1 MNLVLTPKKLSGTL
15 VVPSSKSAG
24 HRDLICAALAD
35 GKSLVKNITPS
46 EDLEATCRVL
56 QKFGATVET
65 VAHEDGRRT
74 VAVTGGLSSQTSP
87 LKVDCGESGSTVRF
101 LIPVGLLTGREI
113 TYTGRGRLPERPLDP
128 FLKIFDEKHIDYKKG
143 NQSLPLTISGQL
155 KGGTYELPGNVSSQ
169 FFTGLLM
176 TLPLLRDDS
185 VIRSTTVV
193 ESESYINITLDCLR
207 RHGIYVE
214 KERDGLYLIRG
225 RQAYR
230 KGEYTVEGDFSQ
242 AAFWLVGGIIGQ
254 ALELTGLSGNSTQ
267 GDREIVSFI
276 ESMRGRIERSGSVL
290 RAVPSRTTG
299 LTIDVKDCPDLVP
312 ALAVL
317 GTFSQGITRIVN
329 GARVR
334 LKECDRLHAMAEVLN
349 ALGGKVQET
358 KDGLIIEGVSSLTGG
373 RVQAWNDHRIAMAL
387 AMASQ
392 RCTGK
397 LTIEGAECVRKSYPS
412 FWQDFTHMGGIA
424 VEETV

>member
-1 MNLVLTPKKLSGTL
+1 M
-15 VVPSSKSAG
+15 
-24 HRDLICAALAD
+24 
-35 GKSLVKNITPS
+35 
-46 EDLEATCRVL
+46 
-56 QKFGATVET
+56 
-65 VAHEDGRRT
+65 
-74 VAVTGGLSSQTSP
+74 
-87 LKVDCGESGSTVRF
+87 
-101 LIPVGLLTGREI
+101 TGREI

-254 ALELTGLSGNSTQ
+254 PLELTGLSGNSTQ

-412 FWQDFTHMGGIA
+412 FWQDFAHMGGIA

>member
-193 ESESYINITLDCLR
+193 ESENYINITLDCLR

-254 ALELTGLSGNSTQ
+254 PLELTGLSGNSTQ

-276 ESMRGRIERSGSVL
+276 ESMRGRIEQSGSVL

-412 FWQDFTHMGGIA
+412 FWQDFAHMGGIA

>member
-254 ALELTGLSGNSTQ
+254 PLELTGLSGNSTQ

-412 FWQDFTHMGGIA
+412 FWQDFAHMGGIA

>member
-1 MNLVLTPKKLSGTL
+1 MNLVVTPKKLSGTL

-254 ALELTGLSGNSTQ
+254 PLELTGLSGNSTQ

-373 RVQAWNDHRIAMAL
+373 RVRAWNDHRIAMAL

-397 LTIEGAECVRKSYPS
+397 LTIEGVECVRKSYPS
-412 FWQDFTHMGGIA
+412 FWQDFAHVGGIA

>member
-1 MNLVLTPKKLSGTL
+1 MNLVVTPKKLSGTL

-128 FLKIFDEKHIDYKKG
+128 FLKIFDEKHINYKKG

-207 RHGIYVE
+207 RHGISVE

-254 ALELTGLSGNSTQ
+254 PLELTGLSGNSTQ

-373 RVQAWNDHRIAMAL
+373 RVRAWNDHRIAMAL

-412 FWQDFTHMGGIA
+412 FWQDFAHMGGIA
-424 VEETV
+424 VEET

>member
-254 ALELTGLSGNSTQ
+254 PLELTGLSGNSTQ

-317 GTFSQGITRIVN
+317 GTFSQGITKIVN

-373 RVQAWNDHRIAMAL
+373 RVRAWNDHRIAMAL
-387 AMASQ
+387 ALASQ

-412 FWQDFTHMGGIA
+412 FWQDFAHMGGIA
-424 VEETV
+424 VEET

>member
-1 MNLVLTPKKLSGTL
+1 MNLVVTPKKLSGTL

-128 FLKIFDEKHIDYKKG
+128 FLKIFDEKHINYKKG

-230 KGEYTVEGDFSQ
+230 TGEYLVEGDFSQ

-254 ALELTGLSGNSTQ
+254 PLELTGLSGNSTQ

-373 RVQAWNDHRIAMAL
+373 RVRAWNDHRIAMAL

-412 FWQDFTHMGGIA
+412 FWQDFAHMGGIA
-424 VEETV
+424 VEET

>member
-1 MNLVLTPKKLSGTL
+1 MNLVVTPKKLSGTL

-254 ALELTGLSGNSTQ
+254 PLELTGLSGNSTQ

-317 GTFSQGITRIVN
+317 GTFSQGVTRIVN

-373 RVQAWNDHRIAMAL
+373 RVRAWNDHRIAMAL

-412 FWQDFTHMGGIA
+412 FWQDFAHVGGIA
-424 VEETV
+424 VEET

>member
-113 TYTGRGRLPERPLDP
+113 TYTGRGRLLERPLDP

-254 ALELTGLSGNSTQ
+254 PLELTGLSGNSTQ

-412 FWQDFTHMGGIA
+412 FWQDFAHMGGIA

>member
-1 MNLVLTPKKLSGTL
+1 MNLVVTPKKLSGTL

-254 ALELTGLSGNSTQ
+254 PLELTGLSGNSTQ

-329 GARVR
+329 GERVR
-334 LKECDRLHAMAEVLN
+334 LKECDRIHAMAHELN
-349 ALGGKVQET
+349 SIGAKVRET
-358 KDGLIIEGVSSLTGG
+358 GDGLIIEGVSSLTGG

-387 AMASQ
+387 SMASQ

-397 LTIEGAECVRKSYPS
+397 LTIEGAECVRKSYPY
-412 FWQDFTHMGGIA
+412 FWQDFAHMGGIA
-424 VEETV
+424 VEET

>member
-373 RVQAWNDHRIAMAL
+373 RVQVWNDHRIAMAL

-412 FWQDFTHMGGIA
+412 FWQDFAHMGGIA
-424 VEETV
+424 VEET

>member
-1 MNLVLTPKKLSGTL
+1 MNLVVTPKKLSGTL

-334 LKECDRLHAMAEVLN
+334 LKECDRLHAMAEVLT

-412 FWQDFTHMGGIA
+412 FWQDFAHMGGIA

>member
-254 ALELTGLSGNSTQ
+254 PLELTGLSGNSTQ

-373 RVQAWNDHRIAMAL
+373 RVRAWNDHRIAMAL
-387 AMASQ
+387 ALASQ

-412 FWQDFTHMGGIA
+412 FWQDFAHMGGIA
-424 VEETV
+424 VEET

>member
-24 HRDLICAALAD
+24 HRELICAALAD
-35 GKSLVKNITPS
+35 GKSLVKNMTSS
-46 EDLEATCRVL
+46 EDLDATCRVL
-56 QKFGATVET
+56 REFGAQIET
-65 VAHEDGRRT
+65 KRQVDNRLT
-74 VAVTGGLSSQTSP
+74 IIVTGGLKPQAEKLTAY
-87 LKVDCGESGSTVRF
+87 CGESGSTVRF
-101 LIPVGLLTGREI
+101 LIPVGLLTGKEI
-113 TYTGRGRLPERPLDP
+113 TYIGRGRLPDRPLDP
-128 FLKIFDEKHIDYKKG
+128 FLNIFDNKKIAYTKG
-143 NQSLPLTISGQL
+143 KDSLPLTVKGRL
-155 KGGTYELPGNVSSQ
+155 KGGIYELPGNVSSQ

-176 TLPLLRDDS
+176 ALPLLPDDS
-185 VIRSTTVV
+185 VLQSTTVV

-230 KGEYTVEGDFSQ
+230 TGEYPVEGDFSQ

-254 ALELTGLSGNSTQ
+254 TLELTGLSGNSTQ

-329 GARVR
+329 GSRVR
-334 LKECDRLHAMAEVLN
+334 LKECDRLHAMAQELN
-349 ALGGKVQET
+349 SIGGKVRET
-358 KDGLIIEGVSSLTGG
+358 GDGLIIEGVSSLTGG

-397 LTIEGAECVRKSYPS
+397 LTIEGVECVRKSYPS
-412 FWQDFTHMGGIA
+412 FWQDFAHVGGIA

>member
-1 MNLVLTPKKLSGTL
+1 MNLVVTPKKLSGTL

-412 FWQDFTHMGGIA
+412 FWQDFAHMGGIA

>member
-1 MNLVLTPKKLSGTL
+1 MNLVVTPKKLSGTL

-254 ALELTGLSGNSTQ
+254 PLELTGLSGNSTQ

-334 LKECDRLHAMAEVLN
+334 LKECDRIHAMAHELN
-349 ALGGKVQET
+349 SIGAKVRET
-358 KDGLIIEGVSSLTGG
+358 GDGLIIEGVSSLTGG

-387 AMASQ
+387 ALASQ

-397 LTIEGAECVRKSYPS
+397 LTIEGAECVRKSYPY
-412 FWQDFTHMGGIA
+412 FWQDFAHMGGIA
-424 VEETV
+424 VEET

>member
-155 KGGTYELPGNVSSQ
+155 KGGTYELLGNVSSQ

-412 FWQDFTHMGGIA
+412 FWQDFAHMGGIA
-424 VEETV
+424 VEET

>member
-254 ALELTGLSGNSTQ
+254 PLELTGLSGNSTQ

-299 LTIDVKDCPDLVP
+299 LAIDVKDCPDLVP

-373 RVQAWNDHRIAMAL
+373 RVRAWNDHRIAMAL
-387 AMASQ
+387 ALASQ

-412 FWQDFTHMGGIA
+412 FWQDFAHMGGIA
-424 VEETV
+424 VEET

>member
-1 MNLVLTPKKLSGTL
+1 MNLVVAPKKLSGTL

-317 GTFSQGITRIVN
+317 GTFSQGVTRIVN

-373 RVQAWNDHRIAMAL
+373 RVRAWNDHRIAMAL

-412 FWQDFTHMGGIA
+412 FWQDFAHVGGIA
-424 VEETV
+424 VEET

>member
-1 MNLVLTPKKLSGTL
+1 MNLVVTPKKLSGTL

-254 ALELTGLSGNSTQ
+254 PLELTGLSGNSTQ

-290 RAVPSRTTG
+290 RAVPSWTTG

-373 RVQAWNDHRIAMAL
+373 RVRAWNDHRIAMAL

-412 FWQDFTHMGGIA
+412 FWQDFAHMGGIA
-424 VEETV
+424 VEET

>member
-412 FWQDFTHMGGIA
+412 FWQDFAHMGGIA
-424 VEETV
+424 VEET

>member
-373 RVQAWNDHRIAMAL
+373 RVRAWNDHRIAMAL

-412 FWQDFTHMGGIA
+412 FWQDFAHMGGIA
-424 VEETV
+424 VEET

>member
-1 MNLVLTPKKLSGTL
+1 MNLVVAPKKLSGTL

-254 ALELTGLSGNSTQ
+254 PLELTGLSGNSTQ

-373 RVQAWNDHRIAMAL
+373 RVRAWNDHRIAMAL

-412 FWQDFTHMGGIA
+412 FWQDFAHMGGIA
-424 VEETV
+424 VEET

>member
-1 MNLVLTPKKLSGTL
+1 MNLVVTPKKLSGTL

-254 ALELTGLSGNSTQ
+254 PLELTGLSGNSTQ

-373 RVQAWNDHRIAMAL
+373 RVRAWNDHRIAMAL

-412 FWQDFTHMGGIA
+412 FWQDFAHMGGIA
-424 VEETV
+424 VEET

>member
-1 MNLVLTPKKLSGTL
+1 MNLVLTPKKLSGIL
-15 VVPSSKSAG
+15 AVPSSKSAG
-24 HRDLICAALAD
+24 HRELICAALAD
-35 GKSLVKNITPS
+35 GKSLVKNMTFS
-46 EDLEATCRVL
+46 EDLDATCRVL
-56 QKFGATVET
+56 REFGAQIETKRQVDNRLTVI
-65 VAHEDGRRT
+65 
-74 VAVTGGLSSQTSP
+74 VTGGLKPQAEKLTAY
-87 LKVDCGESGSTVRF
+87 CGESGSTVRF
-101 LIPVGLLTGREI
+101 LIPVGLLTGMKI

-128 FLKIFDEKHIDYKKG
+128 FLNIFDNKKIAYTKG
-143 NQSLPLTISGQL
+143 KDSLPLTVKGRL
-155 KGGTYELPGNVSSQ
+155 KGGIYELPGNVSSQ

-176 TLPLLRDDS
+176 ALPLLPDDS
-185 VIRSTTVV
+185 VLQSTTVV

-207 RHGIYVE
+207 RHGVYVE

-230 KGEYTVEGDFSQ
+230 TGEYPVEGDFSQ
-242 AAFWLVGGIIGQ
+242 AAFWLVGGIIGDTV
-254 ALELTGLSGNSTQ
+254 ELKGLSNNSTQ
-267 GDREIVSFI
+267 GDRAVVSFI

-329 GARVR
+329 GSRVR
-334 LKECDRLHAMAEVLN
+334 LKECDRLHAMAQELN
-349 ALGGKVQET
+349 SIGGKVRET
-358 KDGLIIEGVSSLTGG
+358 GDGLIIEGVSSLTGG

-412 FWQDFTHMGGIA
+412 FWQDFAHVGGIA

>member
-1 MNLVLTPKKLSGTL
+1 MNLVVTPKKLSGTL

-101 LIPVGLLTGREI
+101 FIPVGLLTGREI

-254 ALELTGLSGNSTQ
+254 PLELTGLSGNSTQ

-412 FWQDFTHMGGIA
+412 FWQDFAHMGGIA

>member
-65 VAHEDGRRT
+65 VAHEDGRRI

-373 RVQAWNDHRIAMAL
+373 RVRAWNDHRIAMAL

-412 FWQDFTHMGGIA
+412 FWQDFAHMGGIA

>member
-113 TYTGRGRLPERPLDP
+113 TYTGRGRLPERPLNP

-254 ALELTGLSGNSTQ
+254 PLELTGLSGNSTQ

-412 FWQDFTHMGGIA
+412 FWQDFAHMGGIA
-424 VEETV
+424 VEET